1 MVLRRKYKINESD
14 LDQIPGKNNRK
25 RKKKRSA
32 PAVVKDGPSSRSA
45 GSGPKV
51 KTLDPDSYDSHICA
65 ICLAPMAPAFAHTM
79 NKSAGLPVTLSL
91 PIPLPLPLSGDH
103 SSALVSIPS
112 STSSAS
118 SSSSLLTSVYSPFK
132 AAGYESS
139 VPHKSVDFDARKQE
153 SFNINIVDLSADN
166 DNEFPSGRPKTP
178 VITASAAAV
187 AAAMAVGVGATSFE
201 ITDLTALATDSSP
214 NIMSSN
220 PTPVPAPDTSPKYFQ
235 PLVCSECGIY
245 VHLGCV
251 NDTGGSAGLTL
262 HMLAGNHDHAV

>member
-1 MVLRRKYKINESD
+1 MALRRKYKINESD

-79 NKSAGLPVTLSL
+79 NKSAGLPITLSL
-91 PIPLPLPLSGDH
+91 PLPLPLPLSGEH

-112 STSSAS
+112 SS
-118 SSSSLLTSVYSPFK
+118 SSSSSSSFLTSGSSPFK
-132 AAGYESS
+132 ATDFECS
-139 VPHKSVDFDARKQE
+139 VPSISIDIDARKQE
-153 SFNINIVDLSADN
+153 SYNINIVDLSADN
-166 DNEFPSGRPKTP
+166 DNDSSSGKPKEPITP
-178 VITASAAAV
+178 ATAAAAV
-187 AAAMAVGVGATSFE
+187 AVGATS
-201 ITDLTALATDSSP
+201 IKSTDLTALATDLSP
-214 NIMSSN
+214 NISIMGSN
-220 PTPVPAPDTSPKYFQ
+220 PTPVPTPDTCPKYFQ
-235 PLVCSECGIY
+235 PLECSECGIY

-251 NDTGGSAGLTL
+251 NDTGGTGGLTS
-262 HMLAGNHDHAV
+262 HMLAGNHSV

>member
-32 PAVVKDGPSSRSA
+32 PSVVKDGPSSRSA

-91 PIPLPLPLSGDH
+91 PLPLPLPLSEDQ

-112 STSSAS
+112 SS
-118 SSSSLLTSVYSPFK
+118 SSPSSSFLTSGSSPFK
-132 AAGYESS
+132 TADFECS
-139 VPHKSVDFDARKQE
+139 VPSRSIDIDARKQE
-153 SFNINIVDLSADN
+153 SYDINIVDLSADN
-166 DNEFPSGRPKTP
+166 DNDPSSAKPKEPVTP
-178 VITASAAAV
+178 ASAAA
-187 AAAMAVGVGATSFE
+187 AAAAVAVGAPTIE

-214 NIMSSN
+214 NIMGSN
-220 PTPVPAPDTSPKYFQ
+220 PTPVPTPNTCPKYFQ

-251 NDTGGSAGLTL
+251 NDTGGSGGLTS
-262 HMLAGNHDHAV
+262 HMLAGNHSV